1 MIILDTN
8 VVSEVMK
15 PQPDLEVKKW
25 LDSQRTEAL
34 YLTATSL
41 GELLAGIATMP
52 DGRRKDG
59 FARVLQEFRGIVLN
73 HRILPF
79 DDVAASAYASL
90 VARAR
95 TKGRAI
101 AIADGQIAAIGQVH
115 GFIVATR
122 DTSPFEAAG
131 VAFLNP
137 WEG

>member
-8 VVSEVMK
+8 VVSEVMR
-15 PQPDLEVKKW
+15 PQPDLGAKKW

-41 GELLAGIATMP
+41 GELLAGIASMP

-59 FARVLQEFRGIVLN
+59 FARVLQEFRLSVLN
-73 HRILPF
+73 RRILPF
-79 DDVAASAYASL
+79 DDAAASAYAIL

-95 TKGRAI
+95 TKGRAV
-101 AIADGQIAAIGQVH
+101 AIADGQIAAIAWVH
-115 GFIVATR
+115 GFTVATR

-131 VAFLNP
+131 VAFVNP
-137 WEG
+137 WET